1 MMSMMIMTMMTM
13 GNDSDYYNSGER
25 YSDYDDE
32 DEGDYDDE
40 DEGDCDG
47 DCDGDYALDD
57 DVAFFCGHLLVSLY
71 YCNLSHFVL
80 HLRRCSSLPR
90 DGAGGRR
97 KVRLVIGLRRDI

>member
-1 MMSMMIMTMMTM
+1 MMAMTVMMMIMMIMTMMTM

-47 DCDGDYALDD
+47 DCDGDDAVDD
-57 DVAFFCGHLLVSLY
+57 DAAFLHYCQSLKSAQSEPLPGHTPLTL
-71 YCNLSHFVL
+71 
-80 HLRRCSSLPR
+80 
-90 DGAGGRR
+90 
-97 KVRLVIGLRRDI
+97 